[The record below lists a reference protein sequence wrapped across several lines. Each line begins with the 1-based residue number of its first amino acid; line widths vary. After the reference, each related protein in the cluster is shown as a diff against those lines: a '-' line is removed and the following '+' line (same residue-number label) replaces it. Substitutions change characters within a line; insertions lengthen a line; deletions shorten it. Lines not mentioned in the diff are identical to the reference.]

1 MWERNKHSELLEQKR
16 TSILLDMP
24 DLKTRTSLAVAIEKY
39 KERLHGDS
47 TSNMHL
53 SWANLQTRMNVEKPA
68 ETAESRTEKLHKKL
82 HHILHVDLRRA
93 VKDARVSEHKR
104 LQKKVTQLEK
114 MSSKGEK
121 VDSQQQEEAQNQ
133 LIETKEYDG
142 LPAAQH
148 TFFSKLSKHNQGAF
162 KSREEVIHALNKL
175 SFNWPAISLP
185 SNAPQGKVAARFMS
199 IEQISSVAKSAVD
212 SVVSILGDG
221 AKKDNEVNVQA
232 EQVPADDKQI
242 KNDKTL
248 QPPTQIKKERPATDN
263 SALIAKLTNSL
274 GGTVRDDDDE
284 EEEDQEADSDAPLS
298 GYTSG
303 EASDD
308 ALQNWPDP
316 DADSDGDDD
325 NDDINND
332 DINND
337 DDDADNGNALLNSL
351 NTGVGYISGGSDDIS
366 DAEEKVAPR
375 KNRMGQRARR
385 MIHEKK
391 FGRGANHVQKKFE
404 EDKQLERAKRMGRN
418 KLDSG
423 WKGRQQRQSEDQK
436 PNKDLNEGY
445 KKDFKKDNKTDSN
458 HSSKHDRGYKNH
470 SKPHSKPSVPHKP
483 GTDAAADDQGQL
495 HPSWAAKKAQAEAI
509 ANAPAPTKITFD

>member
-1 MWERNKHSELLEQKR
+1 MLNDDLHIFKIYMYFPLLITAMISGGKRKASGRSSSSNSSSHKQQK
-16 TSILLDMP
+16 
-24 DLKTRTSLAVAIEKY
+24 KQK
-39 KERLHGDS
+39 
-47 TSNMHL
+47 
-53 SWANLQTRMNVEKPA
+53 VEKPA

-93 VKDARVSEHKR
+93 VKDARASEHKR

-221 AKKDNEVNVQA
+221 AKKENEVNVQA

-325 NDDINND
+325 ND

-436 PNKDLNEGY
+436 PNKDLKGGY